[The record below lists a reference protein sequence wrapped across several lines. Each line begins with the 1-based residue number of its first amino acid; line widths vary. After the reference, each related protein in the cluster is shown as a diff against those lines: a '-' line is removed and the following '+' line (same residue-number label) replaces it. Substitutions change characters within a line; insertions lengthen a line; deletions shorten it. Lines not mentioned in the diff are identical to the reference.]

1 MNQCEDK
8 QTPMPSESKHLLLV
22 EDSPDQSELILGAFR
37 RDDPASRI
45 TIVENGQD
53 CLGVLDREAFD
64 AVLLDYSLPKMTGLD
79 VLRRMR
85 EKGINLPVILITGQG
100 DESIAVEAMKVGAA
114 DYIIKTKNYFDT
126 LPTVVENVVR
136 KYRLEA
142 NIQASSLKT
151 RRLYEISLSI
161 MKERK
166 IEVLA
171 QRLVSGAKRL
181 FQTEGAVLLLIHP
194 GTSEV
199 HQAFSEGVDLQ
210 LNSLP
215 VAVSSTGVLGLAYTE
230 KKPLVIETA
239 DSHPLWASTPA
250 YRPPLR
256 QMLSVPLIQPGD
268 RIGGVLTVGNKR
280 NGEPFSSED
289 VDILL
294 TLSVHAA
301 VAIDNARFVVEMEK
315 HASTDGLTGC
325 LNHRELQ
332 GHLDQEV
339 ERATRYGKEFSFLMI
354 DVDHFKFINDG
365 HGHPAGDVMLKNLVG
380 VIQGL
385 IRPVDLLARY
395 GGEEFSVILPETSR
409 EGARKV
415 AERIRE
421 TIAKSSF
428 STPEGRPVHLSVSVG
443 IATFPLDANTRSGLI
458 NAADQALF
466 TAKSSGR
473 NRCCYYSE
481 MPVSLS
487 HKDRSRLDK
496 LLQDR
501 TLKSL
506 ADLAAGIDART
517 PYYRNHSQR
526 VLNLGTRMAEALHLS
541 ERDVRSLQWA
551 SLFHDIGMASVPES
565 ILNKWGPLTPE
576 ERETIRHHPRLA
588 ELLFRGSNHLESAL
602 PVVLHHHERYDGQ
615 GYPQGL
621 RGEEIPF
628 LARILSAIDTYV
640 AMVSIRPYQPRLT
653 REEAVAE
660 LRKSAGSQ
668 LDPHIVETLIG
679 LLSNSGDEESIP

>member
-1 MNQCEDK
+1 
-8 QTPMPSESKHLLLV
+8 MPSEPKRLLLV
-22 EDSPDQSELILGAFR
+22 EDSPDQSELILRAFR
-37 RDDPASRI
+37 RDDPTSRI
-45 TIVENGQD
+45 SIVENGQA
-53 CLGVLDREAFD
+53 CLGILDREPFD
-64 AVLLDYSLPKMTGLD
+64 AVMLDYSLPQMTGLD

-85 EKGINLPVILITGQG
+85 EKGFTLPVIMITAQG
-100 DESIAVEAMKVGAA
+100 DESIAVESMKVGAA
-114 DYIIKTKNYFDT
+114 DYIIKAKNYFET
-126 LPTVVENVVR
+126 LPTVVENAIR

-142 NIQASSLKT
+142 NVQAASLKT

-194 GTSEV
+194 GTSEI
-199 HQAFSEGVDLQ
+199 HRAFSEGIDLPMD
-210 LNSLP
+210 SLQG
-215 VAVSSTGVLGLAYTE
+215 AVSSAGVFGLAFTE

-239 DSHPLWASTPA
+239 DEHPLWASTPA
-250 YRPPLR
+250 HRPPLR
-256 QMLSVPLIQPGD
+256 QILSVPLIQRGD

-280 NGEPFSSED
+280 DGEPFSSED

-301 VAIDNARFVVEMEK
+301 VAIDNARFVIEMEK

-339 ERATRYGKEFSFLMI
+339 ERAARYGKEFSFLMI
-354 DVDHFKFINDG
+354 DVDHFKYINDA
-365 HGHPAGDVMLKNLVG
+365 HGHPAGDGMLKNLVG

-395 GGEEFSVILPETSR
+395 GGEEFSVILPETNQ
-409 EGARKV
+409 EGAKSV
-415 AERIRE
+415 AERIRKTVAE
-421 TIAKSSF
+421 SPF
-428 STPEGRPVHLSVSVG
+428 STLEGHPVHLSVSIG
-443 IATFPLDANTRSGLI
+443 IASFPLDANTRSGLI
-458 NAADQALF
+458 NAADHALF
-466 TAKSSGR
+466 TAKGSGR
-473 NRCCYYSE
+473 NQSCYYSE
-481 MPVSLS
+481 TPVSMS
-487 HKDRSRLDK
+487 HKDQSRLAK

-501 TLKSL
+501 TLKGL
-506 ADLAAGIDART
+506 ADLAAGIDGRT
-517 PYYRNHSQR
+517 PYFRDHSQR
-526 VLNLGTRMAEALHLS
+526 VLTLGTRMAEALHLS
-541 ERDVRSLQWA
+541 ERDIRSLQWA

-565 ILNKWGPLTPE
+565 ILNKWGPLTSE
-576 ERETIRHHPRLA
+576 EREIIRAHPRLA
-588 ELLFRGSNHLESAL
+588 ELLFRGSDHLESAL

-615 GYPQGL
+615 GYPKGL

-640 AMVSIRPYQPRLT
+640 ALISVRPYQPRFT
-653 REEAVAE
+653 REEAIAE
-660 LRKSAGSQ
+660 LRRNAGSQ
-668 LDPHIVETLIG
+668 LDPHIVKVLVD
-679 LLSNSGDEESIP
+679 LLENSDDSEPSP

>member
-1 MNQCEDK
+1 
-8 QTPMPSESKHLLLV
+8 MPSESKRLLLV
-22 EDSPDQSELILGAFR
+22 EDSPDQSELILRAFR
-37 RDDPASRI
+37 REDPAYRI
-45 TIVENGQD
+45 SIVENGQA
-53 CLGVLDREAFD
+53 CLGILDREPFD
-64 AVLLDYSLPKMTGLD
+64 AVLLDYSLPKMTGLE
-79 VLRRMR
+79 VLRLMR
-85 EKGINLPVILITGQG
+85 EKGFTLPVIMITGEG

-114 DYIIKTKNYFDT
+114 DYIIKAKNYFET
-126 LPTVVENVVR
+126 LPTVVENAVR
-136 KYRLEA
+136 KHRIEE
-142 NIQASSLKT
+142 NMQAVSLKT

-171 QRLVSGAKRL
+171 KRLISGTKRL

-194 GTSEV
+194 ATSEIQ
-199 HQAFSEGVDLQ
+199 QAFSEGIDLPTD
-210 LNSLP
+210 SFKG
-215 VAVSSTGVLGLAYTE
+215 AVSSAGVFGLAYTE

-239 DSHPLWASTPA
+239 DEHPLWAYTPVH
-250 YRPPLR
+250 RPPLR
-256 QMLSVPLIQPGD
+256 QILSVPLIQPGD

-301 VAIDNARFVVEMEK
+301 VAIDNARFVIEMEK

-339 ERATRYGKEFSFLMI
+339 ERAARYGKEFSFLMI
-354 DVDHFKFINDG
+354 DVDHFKFINDA
-365 HGHPAGDVMLKNLVG
+365 HGHPAGDVILKNLVG

-395 GGEEFSVILPETSR
+395 GGEEFSVILPETNQ
-409 EGARKV
+409 EGAKNV
-415 AERIRE
+415 AERIRR
-421 TIAKSSF
+421 TIAESSF
-428 STPEGRPVHLSVSVG
+428 STLDGHPVHLSVSIG
-443 IATFPLDANTRSGLI
+443 IASFPLDANTRSGLI

-466 TAKSSGR
+466 TAKGGGR
-473 NRCCYYSE
+473 NQSCFYNDT
-481 MPVSLS
+481 PVSMS
-487 HKDRSRLDK
+487 HKDQSRLAK

-501 TLKSL
+501 TLKGL
-506 ADLAAGIDART
+506 ADLAAGIDGRT
-517 PYYRNHSQR
+517 PYFRDHSQR
-526 VLNLGTRMAEALHLS
+526 VLTLGTRMAEALRLS
-541 ERDVRSLQWA
+541 EQDIRSLQWA

-576 ERETIRHHPRLA
+576 ERETIRAHPRLA
-588 ELLFRGSNHLESAL
+588 ELLFRGSDHLESAL

-615 GYPQGL
+615 GYPKGL

-628 LARILSAIDTYV
+628 LARVLSAIDTYV
-640 AMVSIRPYQPRLT
+640 ALISVRPYQPRFT
-653 REEAVAE
+653 REEAIAE
-660 LRKSAGSQ
+660 LRRNAGSQ
-668 LDPHIVETLIG
+668 LDPHIVKVLVD
-679 LLSNSGDEESIP
+679 LLENSGDSDSNP